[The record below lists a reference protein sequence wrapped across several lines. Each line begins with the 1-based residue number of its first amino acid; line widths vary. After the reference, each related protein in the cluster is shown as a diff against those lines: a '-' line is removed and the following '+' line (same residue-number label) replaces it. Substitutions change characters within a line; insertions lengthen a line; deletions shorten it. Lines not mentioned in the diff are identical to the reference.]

1 MSWIRDHMR
10 LFRLIVLALLVI
22 ALLGPWVY
30 EAVYMPDSYA
40 CVSPLVRI
48 RPNFCGDPMAGM
60 FVIAYF
66 GMGFF
71 TVLGDLLSG
80 ARAFQDAGRELLT
93 ALAWLPLLP
102 LLSSLL
108 LLWRGER
115 LRGFHR
121 AVLGLALVATAYF
134 IVAEDPSVFS
144 VQLWGPWLFF
154 IALIIG
160 LALEI
165 VVTLKSRP
173 QA

>member
-1 MSWIRDHMR
+1 MSWISDHIR
-10 LFRLIVLALLVI
+10 ILRLIVLALLVI
-22 ALLGPWVY
+22 GLLGPWIY
-30 EAVYMPDSYA
+30 ESVYMPDSYA
-40 CVSPLVRI
+40 CVPPLVRI
-48 RPNFCGDPMAGM
+48 RPNICGDPMSGM

-80 ARAFQDAGRELLT
+80 TRAFQDAGRELLA

-115 LRGFHR
+115 LRVFHR
-121 AVLGLALVATAYF
+121 AVLVLSLGVTAFF
-134 IVAEDPSVFS
+134 IVAEDPPVFS
-144 VQLWGPWLFF
+144 PQLWGPWLFF
-154 IALIIG
+154 VTLFIG

-165 VVTLKSRP
+165 AVTVKSRLR
-173 QA
+173 A